1 VRVGEED
8 SGGLAVFEDFD
19 SDADVTGLY
28 VKLIENVSVEN
39 GGEPPFCKK
48 TRHFGLAQSLT
59 IQ

>member
-1 VRVGEED
+1 MED
-8 SGGLAVFEDFD
+8 SQSSVRVFEDFD